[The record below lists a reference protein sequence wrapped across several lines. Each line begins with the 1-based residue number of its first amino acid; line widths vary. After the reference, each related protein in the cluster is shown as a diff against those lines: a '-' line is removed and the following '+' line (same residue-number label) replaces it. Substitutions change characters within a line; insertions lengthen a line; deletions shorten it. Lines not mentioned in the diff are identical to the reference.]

1 MNVRRLAVLLLI
13 GLAASCDY
21 SAKQREAWKVVLRF
35 YVAVSTCNT
44 EELPQYVADGAFRK
58 LPVSA
63 LQERV
68 RSTCSQRGTVEDL
81 RKVGSSQGESDSLKT
96 RGRLYCVSYRM
107 RIRYSK
113 LGEANESIRVCSD
126 EGEPGA
132 PYRVEFYDTT
142 ADVTIPGG

>member
-1 MNVRRLAVLLLI
+1 MRRLGVLLLI
-13 GLAASCDY
+13 GLATSCDY

-35 YVAVSTCNT
+35 YVAVSTCNA
-44 EELPQYVADGAFRK
+44 EEFPQYVAERAFRN
-58 LPVSA
+58 LPLSA

-68 RSTCSQRGTVEDL
+68 RSTCLQRGAADDL
-81 RKVGSSQGESDSLKT
+81 RKVGSSQGESDSPKT

-113 LGEANESIRVCSD
+113 LGEANESIQVCSD
-126 EGEPGA
+126 EGKPGA

>member
-1 MNVRRLAVLLLI
+1 
-13 GLAASCDY
+13 
-21 SAKQREAWKVVLRF
+21 
-35 YVAVSTCNT
+35 
-44 EELPQYVADGAFRK
+44 
-58 LPVSA
+58 
-63 LQERV
+63 V

-96 RGRLYCVSYRM
+96 AGRLYCVSYRM

-142 ADVTIPGG
+142 AEVTTPGG